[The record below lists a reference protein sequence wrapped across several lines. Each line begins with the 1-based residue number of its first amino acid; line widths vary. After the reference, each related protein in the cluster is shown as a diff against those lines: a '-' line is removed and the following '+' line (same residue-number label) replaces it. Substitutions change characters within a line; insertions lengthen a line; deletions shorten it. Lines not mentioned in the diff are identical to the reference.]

1 MGALMSACPR
11 REKQV
16 TWKVYT
22 GEVNMKAYRSQGSPT
37 WTCKT
42 CSAVWTRVWDIKRGR
57 VLKSI
62 GSSQSSG
69 STVGSVELLDTAV
82 SGDDAAE
89 AYEVQ
94 SEDNGNLQTWLVTA
108 GNMTHKEGG
117 NVYYCPDC
125 TSAWVPDD
133 ILEDDIL
140 EDVPPKKK
148 NKNSHVLEDAI
159 PEKKN

>member
-1 MGALMSACPR
+1 
-11 REKQV
+11 
-16 TWKVYT
+16 
-22 GEVNMKAYRSQGSPT
+22 
-37 WTCKT
+37 
-42 CSAVWTRVWDIKRGR
+42 VWTRVWDIRSGR
-57 VLKSI
+57 ALKSI

-94 SEDNGNLQTWLVTA
+94 SEDNGNLKTWLVTV
-108 GNMTHKEGG
+108 GNNMTHTEGG
-117 NVYYCPDC
+117 NVYYCQLC
-125 TSAWVPDD
+125 TQTKHDASAWVPDD

-148 NKNSHVLEDAI
+148 NKNSHVLEDVV
-159 PEKKN
+159 PKKKN

>member
-1 MGALMSACPR
+1 M
-11 REKQV
+11 
-16 TWKVYT
+16 TW
-22 GEVNMKAYRSQGSPT
+22 S
-37 WTCKT
+37 CKT

-57 VLKSI
+57 ASKSI
-62 GSSQSSG
+62 GTSQSSG

-94 SEDNGNLQTWLVTA
+94 SEDNGNLKTWLVTV
-108 GNMTHKEGG
+108 GNNMTHTEGG
-117 NVYYCPDC
+117 DVYDCPMC
-125 TSAWVPDD
+125 TQTKHDASAWVPDD

-148 NKNSHVLEDAI
+148 NKNGHVLEDVV
-159 PEKKN
+159 PKKKN

>member
-1 MGALMSACPR
+1 M
-11 REKQV
+11 
-16 TWKVYT
+16 VYT

-57 VLKSI
+57 ALASV
-62 GSSQSSG
+62 GSSLSSG
-69 STVGSVELLDTAV
+69 STVGSVELVDAAGSSDL
-82 SGDDAAE
+82 DAAE
-89 AYEVQ
+89 AHEVQ
-94 SEDNGNLQTWLVTA
+94 SEDNQNLQTWLVTA
-108 GNMTHKEGG
+108 GTMTNRKGG

-148 NKNSHVLEDAI
+148 NNRILAVEFAPIVEASKQK
-159 PEKKN
+159 EKEKVV